1 MVNDLVACLFP
12 IRSSMAEPNIRLSGV
27 KQEQSV
33 FKSEFSLSFENLRD
47 NVKFS
52 NIKTRLNKIENN
64 FKKSLAEEV
73 NESIM
78 SIKNSIIDALR
89 KENLNHENKV
99 KILTVNIN

>member
-1 MVNDLVACLFP
+1 MVNDLVACLFS

-33 FKSEFSLSFENLRD
+33 FKSEFGLSFENLRD

-52 NIKTRLNKIENN
+52 NIKTPLNKIENN
-64 FKKSLAEEV
+64 FEKSLAEEV

-89 KENLNHENKV
+89 KK
-99 KILTVNIN
+99 T